1 MPAGEGRLE
10 KSASRL
16 VLALP
21 PRRFPKFGSGMLK
34 IHQQKQRLDELFKA
48 ARNLPDIEMQSHW
61 SRYLCVLVSGFL
73 ENSVELC
80 LSEYSRS
87 VSNPIVSNFVSARL
101 RGFQNPKM
109 SAILELFGS
118 FNPNWRSQI
127 ESATQGQLSDSV
139 NSIVGNRHKIAHGES
154 VSLSL
159 SALAAYYEDAAT
171 VIDLLQRTCGV

>member
-1 MPAGEGRLE
+1 M
-10 KSASRL
+10 
-16 VLALP
+16 LA
-21 PRRFPKFGSGMLK
+21 
-34 IHQQKQRLDELFKA
+34 IYQQKQRLDELFKA
-48 ARNLPDIEMQSHW
+48 ASGLSDVEMQSHW

-80 LSEYSRS
+80 LSEYSRR
-87 VSNPIVSNFVSARL
+87 VSNAAVSNFVSAKL

-118 FNPNWRSQI
+118 FNPDWKTQI
-127 ESATQGQLSDSV
+127 ETATQGQLSDSV

-159 SALAAYYEDAAT
+159 GSLKAYYSDAT
-171 VIDLLQRTCGV
+171 SVVTILQKTCGV